1 MRLGMRQKILSLL
14 LAAALIGA
22 AAGVSPAQS
31 GKGKAPR
38 RAYACKTNYVARTRA
53 GYYAPKGGAATATP
67 KF

>member
-31 GKGKAPR
+31 GKGKSSAPSLRLQDQLCGANAR
-38 RAYACKTNYVARTRA
+38 RILRPEGWRGN
-53 GYYAPKGGAATATP
+53 GGA
-67 KF
+67 